1 MSLTQ
6 MQVFNKYIMPATIE
20 TLAQIVAKFN
30 AASNGAIRLTTEGFE
45 GDFLQESFFAAI
57 HSAQRRV
64 NRYGANGTA
73 AATDLTQLKHSSVKI
88 AGGFG
93 PIRFEPA
100 QMTWLE
106 KPTAEGIEV
115 ASRNFAEAMMA
126 DQLNTAIAA
135 LVAAISNNANT
146 VNDVSATQGVDYIAM
161 NEAHGKFGDHSGNLV
176 AQIMNGTTFHKLIGA
191 NLANAKQLFQAQN
204 VRVVD
209 ILGKAVVVTDAPAL
223 YSAAVGASPGPAAP
237 AKLRV
242 LSLAEG
248 AATVTDG
255 SDIISNIETTNGNQR
270 IETTMQVDYTFGL
283 GLKGYTWDEASGG
296 KSPSDAALGTGS
308 NWDKVATSDKHTAGV
323 ITIGDATK

>member
-1 MSLTQ
+1 MSLSQ

-20 TLAQIVAKFN
+20 TLAQMVAKFN

-64 NRYGANGTA
+64 NRYGANGA
-73 AATDLTQLKHSSVKI
+73 ATSTDLTQLKHSSVKI

-146 VNDVSATQGVDYIAM
+146 VNDVSGTRGLDYIAM

-176 AQIMNGTTFHKLIGA
+176 AQIMNGATYHKLIGA
-191 NLANAKQLFQAQN
+191 NLANEKQLFQALN

-209 ILGKAVVVTDAPAL
+209 ILGKPVVVTDAPAL
-223 YSAAVGASPGPAAP
+223 YSAAVGPAPGPAAP

-255 SDIISNIETTNGNQR
+255 SDIISNIETTNGNER

-323 ITIGDATK
+323 ITIGDASK